1 MPYFFYGT
9 SKKHNKYQRQL
20 TLIEDNTV
28 YLYDVVERL
37 LATCK
42 EAAQEVLLDVPA
54 SGAYLVK
61 IGDAPARRIVV
72 RR

>member
-1 MPYFFYGT
+1 M
-9 SKKHNKYQRQL
+9 KKINATDANRGLHYLHLRCGGA
-20 TLIEDNTV
+20 TACHSCETV
-28 YLYDVVERL
+28 QEML
-37 LATCK
+37 L
-42 EAAQEVLLDVPA
+42 